1 MDMRI
6 VAVVCTGFIVSIA
19 EPLSVFAQGGG
30 YGGGY
35 RRGGY
40 ASTAGQ
46 AAAYGMSE
54 VIRAQGYANMQ
65 NSAAAK
71 NWEQAKTMEIQNREL
86 WTNTYFKMREENSNA
101 RRKEQ
106 SRNVLTDAEKEANH
120 DRMIRVAKMSST
132 PRLRSTQLDPVT
144 GHIEYPLILTDDRY
158 ASYREK
164 LDALFS
170 ERATSGGSL
179 QYSQYLAI
187 QNAVQQFID
196 ALKSQVGKVPA
207 GDYGSARTFLNSLA
221 RETKYSSG

>member
-1 MDMRI
+1 
-6 VAVVCTGFIVSIA
+6 
-19 EPLSVFAQGGG
+19 
-30 YGGGY
+30 
-35 RRGGY
+35 
-40 ASTAGQ
+40 
-46 AAAYGMSE
+46 MSE

-170 ERATSGGSL
+170 ERAISGGSL